1 MFLGDGK
8 ERHFVSFLAIGT
20 ITDCWQK
27 LDLALLFGGSLRS
40 DAQRLAALPM
50 TWIGSSKEKPMWQPG
65 QPLPLAVFNPPCFFR
80 ETAIAAL
87 DRAGIPWHIAFTSLS
102 LHGIWA
108 AVDAGLGITLRT
120 VTGLPEQLIA
130 LDKKS
135 GLPPLPMIDLSLH
148 DGGREL
154 TPATTRFKE
163 ILFET
168 LAANLPISRKIQRN
182 FS

>member
-1 MFLGDGK
+1 
-8 ERHFVSFLAIGT
+8 LAG
-20 ITDCWQK
+20 
-27 LDLALLFGGSLRS
+27 
-40 DAQRLAALPM
+40 
-50 TWIGSSKEKPMWQPG
+50 
-65 QPLPLAVFNPPCFFR
+65 
-80 ETAIAAL
+80 
-87 DRAGIPWHIAFTSLS
+87 S

-120 VTGLPEQLIA
+120 LTGLPDQLIA

-154 TPATTRFKE
+154 TPAATRFKE
-163 ILFET
+163 TLFET
-168 LAANLPISRKIQRN
+168 LAANLPISRKVKGN